1 MNDNGNI
8 NVREESI
15 FADSGPLTVKKL
27 SMPEAIAI
35 IVGVNVGSGCL
46 ALPFAAKDSGWPVLL
61 IWLFVCMVFSCISM
75 LYVAETILRTK
86 TPMQLSNLADK
97 YVGKAGSILM
107 FIAVVINAVGCLI
120 AYLNGCGDILGEFFG
135 FSRQVSMIVFI
146 IPSALVVW
154 FGLKVTGVAQKI
166 IVACMVVILTILV
179 VASLLSDHADIGSAM
194 FVNWKYAV
202 PVFNVAIFCYIGQY
216 MVPEISRGLSHA
228 PKKIAPAIV
237 IAQVICLIMHS
248 MLSLSVLSLIGMDDV
263 SQVATIAW
271 GRALGSWAFFSAN
284 IFALA
289 AMITSFWSVGGSF
302 LTNVVEKLHFKSEWD
317 PKSRF
322 IAICVVVLPPFVL
335 AFWGVVNFINAIY
348 IVGSFSGVI
357 MSVLPVMMIRKAR
370 KNSEREP
377 EFVCGKVISHPIVQ
391 GVIIVIF
398 CFAAIFAIVDLVV

>member
-1 MNDNGNI
+1 MSNNNMQDT
-8 NVREESI
+8 SI
-15 FADSGPLTVKKL
+15 FVDSGPLTVKKL
-27 SMPEAIAI
+27 SMLEAIAI

-46 ALPFAAKDSGWPVLL
+46 ALPFAAKDSGWPILF
-61 IWLFVCMVFSCISM
+61 IWLIICMTFSCISM

-107 FIAVVINAVGCLI
+107 FIAVVINAVGCLV

-135 FSRQVSMIVFI
+135 FSRQVSMIVFVV
-146 IPSALVVW
+146 PSVLVVW

-166 IVACMVVILTILV
+166 IVACMVVILTVLV
-179 VASLLSDHADIGSAM
+179 VASLLSSHANLESAM
-194 FVNWKYAV
+194 FTNWKYAI

-216 MVPEISRGLSHA
+216 MVPEISRGLSHT

-237 IAQVICLIMHS
+237 IAQIICLIMHS
-248 MLSLSVLSLIGMDDV
+248 MLALSVLSLLGMDDV

-289 AMITSFWSVGGSF
+289 AMITSFWSIGGSF
-302 LTNVVEKLHFKSEWD
+302 LTNVVEKLRFKSEWD
-317 PKSRF
+317 KKSRF
-322 IAICVVVLPPFVL
+322 IAMCIVVLPPFIL
-335 AFWGVVNFINAIY
+335 AYGGVVNFINAIY

-357 MSVLPVMMIRKAR
+357 MSILPVMMVRNAR
-370 KNSEREP
+370 KNSERDP
-377 EFVCGKVISHPIVQ
+377 EFVCGRVISHPVVQ
-391 GVIIVIF
+391 GLIIVIF
-398 CFAAIFAIVDLVV
+398 CLAAIFAIVDLLS